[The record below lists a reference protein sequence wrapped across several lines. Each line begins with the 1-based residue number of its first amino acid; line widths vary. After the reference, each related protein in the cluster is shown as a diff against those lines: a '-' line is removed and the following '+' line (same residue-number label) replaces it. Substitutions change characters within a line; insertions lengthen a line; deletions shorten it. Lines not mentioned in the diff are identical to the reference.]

1 MDMPHY
7 HIQWKDDV
15 VADSYW
21 VFAASPSEARRLV
34 ALNVAAAADAENEAK
49 FLCSV
54 SDEKTPPS
62 LLIYC
67 RLTGPL
73 TISKR

>member
-1 MDMPHY
+1 MPHY
-7 HIQWKDDV
+7 HIQRKDDV

-34 ALNVAAAADAENEAK
+34 ALNVDAAADARDEAK
-49 FLCSV
+49 FLCSL
-54 SDEKTPPS
+54 SAEKTPPAI
-62 LLIYC
+62 LIYC

-73 TISKR
+73 TIAKR